1 MAKSDLQDVET
12 NLNKL
17 QLVEAEIMQR
27 LHLVEGS
34 KDDKR
39 RKAGNFNKDKN
50 QVEFPFNG
58 EIWIDELDAY
68 QVQAKE
74 CPTLGKGA

>member
-1 MAKSDLQDVET
+1 M
-12 NLNKL
+12 

-27 LHLVEGS
+27 LHLVENN

-39 RKAGNFNKDKN
+39 RKAGRFNKDKN

-68 QVQAKE
+68 QVQAQK